1 MIKEKIV
8 KLFKDMGDKQDDGQ
22 YTLHETYFE
31 SIADTLL
38 EMFEHEKKEVARE
51 IIGDLKGLLEGY
63 VYTKENI
70 SLYEYYCKKY
80 GVEL

>member
-1 MIKEKIV
+1 MTKDEIIELHDNCMYYNHCFGIVYNKDEFLEK
-8 KLFKDMGDKQDDGQ
+8 
-22 YTLHETYFE
+22 
-31 SIADTLL
+31 LL
-38 EMFEHEKKEVARE
+38 AKIEQEKKEVARE

-63 VYTKENI
+63 VHTKDNI